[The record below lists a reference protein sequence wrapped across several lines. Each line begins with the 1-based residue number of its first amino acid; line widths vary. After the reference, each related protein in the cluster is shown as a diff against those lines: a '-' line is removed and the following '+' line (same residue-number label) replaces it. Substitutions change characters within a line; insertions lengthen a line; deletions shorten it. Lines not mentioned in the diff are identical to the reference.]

1 MLPSGTN
8 GAMTWTD
15 FYFIAAIGKPIKTR
29 IATKVKY
36 LNYSL
41 ARAVCVAS

>member
-15 FYFIAAIGKPIKTR
+15 FYFIAAIGKLIKTSKV
-29 IATKVKY
+29 TKVKY
-36 LNYSL
+36 LNCSL